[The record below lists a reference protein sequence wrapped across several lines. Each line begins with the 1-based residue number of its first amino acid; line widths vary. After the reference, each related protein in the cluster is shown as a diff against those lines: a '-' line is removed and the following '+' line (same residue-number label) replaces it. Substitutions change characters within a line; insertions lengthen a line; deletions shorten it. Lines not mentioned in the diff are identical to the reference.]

1 MRTINLF
8 SKTVLASSLLMVSA
22 VSLAHNGEDH
32 SAPEKMTVATSSS
45 QNQPMQMDRSQ
56 MNHSQM
62 NQAQHQATSTVNHLH
77 HVPDANTQQSSHYD
91 HRSEHG
97 AQIYAITTVDNKWFV
112 NEDGTGGLKSEFETR
127 IGTDE
132 NKVFIK
138 VHADKEESHDAHYD
152 AKLFSVHDKN
162 R

>member
-1 MRTINLF
+1 MHITNFVLKAIF
-8 SKTVLASSLLMVSA
+8 SVAVLSLTTLSV
-22 VSLAHNGEDH
+22 AHEGHHSTTQNNGKNMPSMNHQAMSE
-32 SAPEKMTVATSSS
+32 
-45 QNQPMQMDRSQ
+45 
-56 MNHSQM
+56 MNHSQHSAQEHAQHMQMMGKM
-62 NQAQHQATSTVNHLH
+62 NHGQMNHAQHQATSTVNHLH

-132 NKVFIK
+132 
-138 VHADKEESHDAHYD
+138 
-152 AKLFSVHDKN
+152 KL
-162 R
+162 